1 MTAWHDICAKHPN
14 EFPGFV
20 ASVPMNNVKATLDE
34 MTRAIEKLGARGI
47 QIFTNVNGRPLDDPE
62 FEPIF
67 AKMADYDLPIWMH
80 PTRPAGFADYPTE
93 KQSKFDIWWV
103 FGWPYETS
111 AAMAR
116 MVFSGFFDKWPNLK
130 IITHHLGA
138 MAPFLEARIRLGLEQ
153 LGSREL
159 AEPHYPKIIAGM
171 KAKGRSPVDYF
182 KMFYADTAI
191 NGWAPGIKLGLEFF
205 GCDHV
210 MFGTDCPFDPEGGPL
225 FIRELIKAIDSLDLT
240 EEERTKLYHANT
252 VAHAEAQALSRP
264 RRRSARV
271 STACQARSAGT
282 PMASSRARL
291 ASDRASAGPGGK
303 PDQRAQHDIGAL
315 LHAPAA
321 RHEEGGAF
329 HRVGQALEHQHGD
342 ERQRRADEAQR
353 HPRLDRRREPGR
365 HVPGEARD
373 NAGGV
378 AIDRVDRSRARS
390 PLARASQAR
399 VRPPAR
405 STAPAA

>member
-1 MTAWHDICAKHPN
+1 MRKLDVFPHIFPKAYFDKMVEVIPNKAAVRRWTAIPVLFDLDARLRMMKEFGDYQQILTLSMPAIEFVAGPEKSPELARLANDGMHDICAKHPN
-14 EFPGFV
+14 EFPAFV

-80 PTRPAGFADYPTE
+80 PTRPAGFADYPGE

-116 MVFSGFFDKWPNLK
+116 MVFSGFFDRWPNLK

-138 MAPFLEARIRLGLEQ
+138 MAPFLEARIRFGLEQ
-153 LGSREL
+153 LGTREL
-159 AEPHYPKIIAGM
+159 SEPHYAKIVADM

-182 KMFYADTAI
+182 KMFYGDTAI
-191 NGWAPGIKLGLEFF
+191 NGWAPGIRFGLDFF

-225 FIRELIKAIDSLDLT
+225 FIRELIKAIDSLKLS
-240 EEERTKLYHANT
+240 EEERDKIYHANT
-252 VAHAEAQALSRP
+252 VRMLKLKR
-264 RRRSARV
+264 
-271 STACQARSAGT
+271 
-282 PMASSRARL
+282 
-291 ASDRASAGPGGK
+291 
-303 PDQRAQHDIGAL
+303 
-315 LHAPAA
+315 
-321 RHEEGGAF
+321 
-329 HRVGQALEHQHGD
+329 
-342 ERQRRADEAQR
+342 
-353 HPRLDRRREPGR
+353 
-365 HVPGEARD
+365 
-373 NAGGV
+373 
-378 AIDRVDRSRARS
+378 
-390 PLARASQAR
+390 
-399 VRPPAR
+399 
-405 STAPAA
+405 